1 MALSDVVEIFES
13 LSVCRVGSSG
23 NVGSDGRVL
32 NNKENNTTAS
42 LSPTSVKR
50 KKEEKNRKK
59 KKKRI
64 GKYSSEES
72 EHRVMEAL

>member
-23 NVGSDGRVL
+23 NIGSDGRVL

-50 KKEEKNRKK
+50 KKEEKKKK

-72 EHRVMEAL
+72 VQRVMEAL